1 MNSYE
6 KDLNWIKR
14 KYGEKMMHLCRDNFS
29 RLFDVE
35 GLVPSLLEKN
45 FYQYHNL
52 AQEIIE
58 QNKINDFKSM
68 IFEQVDLD
76 LKITQEVKNKSAKEL
91 LAEAGYVLYP

>member
-58 QNKINDFKSM
+58 QNKINDFYLLKSKYSDN
-68 IFEQVDLD
+68 IQSSRTSSIL
-76 LKITQEVKNKSAKEL
+76 
-91 LAEAGYVLYP
+91 

>member
-45 FYQYHNL
+45 FYQYHNVYPK
-52 AQEIIE
+52 
-58 QNKINDFKSM
+58 NNMINNFTYWLNS
-68 IFEQVDLD
+68 
-76 LKITQEVKNKSAKEL
+76 T
-91 LAEAGYVLYP
+91 